1 MRLIL
6 VRHGA
11 TDWNQ
16 QRRVQGQS
24 DHALSEAGRKEAE
37 AAALALKE
45 EKIEAIYSSPLKR
58 AVETA
63 QAINRF
69 HQLAIKIEDGLKEL
83 NIGDLDGLMAEE
95 IRSRYSSFWREWTS
109 EELARAKFPG
119 GESLNEAQQ
128 RAWGT
133 IEEITRRHQH
143 GVILAVGHYFVTMT
157 IICKALAID
166 ISYMRKF
173 KPLGTGAMCILDF
186 EDSGITLTRYNDTC
200 HLAGEA

>member
-16 QRRVQGQS
+16 QRRIQGQS
-24 DHALSEAGRKEAE
+24 DIALSEAGRKEAE

-45 EKIEAIYSSPLKR
+45 EKIKAIYCSPLKR
-58 AVETA
+58 ALETA

-69 HQLAIKIEDGLKEL
+69 HRLAIKIEDGLKEL
-83 NIGDLDGLMAEE
+83 DIGDLDGLMAEE
-95 IRSRYSSFWREWTS
+95 IRSRYSSFWREWMS
-109 EELARAKFPG
+109 EELAGARFPG
-119 GESLNEAQQ
+119 GESLNEVQQ

-133 IEEITRRHQH
+133 IQDITRRHQR
-143 GVILAVGHYFVTMT
+143 GVVLAVGHYFAIMT

-166 ISYMRKF
+166 ISCMRRF
-173 KPLGTGAMCILDF
+173 KPLGTAAISILDF
-186 EDSGITLTRYNDTC
+186 EDSGITLTLYNDTC
-200 HLAGEA
+200 HL